1 MYLIK
6 NSLRHLF
13 GHCLHQSTIFLL
25 FFNNFIK
32 NVGTFYQI
40 LTNYCKKKKLK
51 NHKMAT
57 NFHHLYIISVLL
69 LLLEI
74 LQKDFFRSQDARSND
89 SATSCQVS
97 WSYLIEF
104 FWLSSNNFYT
114 LKDKRFMLHE
124 MAYSRTLQILPYF

>member
-1 MYLIK
+1 M
-6 NSLRHLF
+6 S
-13 GHCLHQSTIFLL
+13 
-25 FFNNFIK
+25 K

-74 LQKDFFRSQDARSND
+74 LTKGFFSVRKMPDPMIQLLPVKCHDPILSNF
-89 SATSCQVS
+89 SG
-97 WSYLIEF
+97 
-104 FWLSSNNFYT
+104 
-114 LKDKRFMLHE
+114 
-124 MAYSRTLQILPYF
+124 